1 MTKQDKDAREQFE
14 IEGEEDPELEE
25 VLRDYDFSKPPLTPE
40 DYARAAATADK
51 AVEWPSHILRV
62 DVYAREMEKILK
74 DEEEEHIIRNGLK
87 GDELSDF
94 VKKNREE
101 GARYLDILTRR
112 YAKLLYGG
120 KSYTAETLE
129 GIRESTKT
137 PAAPYS
143 HVHQEKVTNALTKTT
158 SRRMTRIPE
167 GSPSAP
173 VKTSGGLS
181 VACGMR
187 YVDDIRVYLS
197 NFDNLKVSADT
208 QRLKDYALSKLVQKL
223 DYGKPIEE
231 QRGDF
236 NKVVISV
243 REYMEV
249 CGLRDYKSAYE
260 QLYKGFHE
268 LYNVAF
274 EWEGIGSFRKKDPN
288 YGKKIKFHSRFFGSY
303 SEPVPDL
310 ARRDPQ
316 YCKDGVFSTW
326 VDRTLCEV
334 LLHASLAPFPERLYK
349 VNLHANPLSY
359 PAGSWLLRYKNMNAG
374 TPQESIISVESLRG
388 ALDDLPREEDVSS
401 RRYNELIRQPL
412 ERDLCALCRV
422 SEGGKY
428 RVLEWRYIDKD
439 GNGLT
444 DEAAAALSFRE
455 WEKLRLRFSFIDYP
469 DQTEYIEQKQE
480 RKRLRAAGAKKAAE
494 KSRKKRTEKKTGT
507 GTAKRGRGRPR
518 KAPGGIDLL
527 RALGS

>member
-1 MTKQDKDAREQFE
+1 MTKQEKDARERFSL
-14 IEGEEDPELEE
+14 GEDSDPELDE

-40 DYARAAATADK
+40 DYARAAAAADK

-74 DEEEEHIIRNGLK
+74 DAEEEHIIRNGLK
-87 GDELSDF
+87 GDRLSDF

-101 GARYLDILTRR
+101 GARCLDILTRR
-112 YAKLLYGG
+112 YAKLLYDG
-120 KSYTAETLE
+120 KSYTAEDLK
-129 GIRESTKT
+129 ILRESSQA

-223 DYGKPIEE
+223 DYGKPIEG

-412 ERDLCALCRV
+412 ERDLWALARI

-428 RVLEWRYIDKD
+428 RVLEWHYIGKD
-439 GNGLT
+439 GHKIPFDT
-444 DEAAAALSFRE
+444 VAALSFRE
-455 WEKLRLRFSFIDYP
+455 WEKLRIWFSFVDYP
-469 DQTEYIEQKQE
+469 DQTKQIEQKKE

-507 GTAKRGRGRPR
+507 GAAKRGRGRPR

>member
-1 MTKQDKDAREQFE
+1 MLM
-14 IEGEEDPELEE
+14 I
-25 VLRDYDFSKPPLTPE
+25 
-40 DYARAAATADK
+40 
-51 AVEWPSHILRV
+51 
-62 DVYAREMEKILK
+62 
-74 DEEEEHIIRNGLK
+74 
-87 GDELSDF
+87 
-94 VKKNREE
+94 
-101 GARYLDILTRR
+101 
-112 YAKLLYGG
+112 
-120 KSYTAETLE
+120 
-129 GIRESTKT
+129 
-137 PAAPYS
+137 
-143 HVHQEKVTNALTKTT
+143 
-158 SRRMTRIPE
+158 
-167 GSPSAP
+167 SA
-173 VKTSGGLS
+173 S
-181 VACGMR
+181 
-187 YVDDIRVYLS
+187 IS

-249 CGLRDYKSAYE
+249 CGLRETINPLMSSCIRDFTNSITW
-260 QLYKGFHE
+260 L
-268 LYNVAF
+268 F

-388 ALDDLPREEDVSS
+388 ALDDLPREEVKISS

-455 WEKLRLRFSFIDYP
+455 WEKLRIRFSFIGLP
-469 DQTEYIEQKQE
+469 
-480 RKRLRAAGAKKAAE
+480 GPN
-494 KSRKKRTEKKTGT
+494 KT
-507 GTAKRGRGRPR
+507 
-518 KAPGGIDLL
+518 D
-527 RALGS
+527 